1 MISLLHI
8 SQKENPTFLEAGLS
22 LSLCILSKIIK
33 QASKLETHLTN
44 LTRELKQTLIEVL
57 AGLPGRDDMLEPHVV
72 VRQSSA
78 AIDSTKY
85 TKEFVQ

>member
-57 AGLPGRDDMLEPHVV
+57 LKILQKG
-72 VRQSSA
+72 
-78 AIDSTKY
+78 I
-85 TKEFVQ
+85 KEERRYCVF